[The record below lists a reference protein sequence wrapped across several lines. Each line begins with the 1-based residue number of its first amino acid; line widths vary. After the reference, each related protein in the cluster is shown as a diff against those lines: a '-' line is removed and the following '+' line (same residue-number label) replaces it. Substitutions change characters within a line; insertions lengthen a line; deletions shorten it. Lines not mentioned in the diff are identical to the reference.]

1 MACGTIRWRRYV
13 DASAQS
19 EDQIDVLSLPTFEIF
34 PQWDPI
40 DEVYGVTDMLDP
52 VQVYGDRLSFSQ
64 TSFNATDAAPRPNIT
79 CL

>member
-40 DEVYGVTDMLDP
+40 DEVYGVTDMHA
-52 VQVYGDRLSFSQ
+52 G
-64 TSFNATDAAPRPNIT
+64 PRPGIWRSFKLFADLVQRNWRSAQT
-79 CL
+79 